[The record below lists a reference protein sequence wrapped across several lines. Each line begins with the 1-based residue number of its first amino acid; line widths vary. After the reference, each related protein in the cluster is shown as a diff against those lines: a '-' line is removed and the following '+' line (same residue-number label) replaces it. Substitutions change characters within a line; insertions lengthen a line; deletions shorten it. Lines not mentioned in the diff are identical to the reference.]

1 VVWSAQP
8 DLTKAVRNVTEASST
23 GNDATP
29 ILARQVRYLTGVAR
43 RAPSLHN
50 TQPWRFTVSGDAI
63 ELQADAS
70 RQLTVDPD
78 GREMFISCGAALYG
92 LRLAVRSLG
101 YLPEVEV
108 LPGPGRGRLARVR
121 LGLAVPMTAAE
132 RKMLGAVPHRHT
144 HRGPFEVGPLPA
156 GLFARLQDDAR
167 AEGAVLTEI
176 EPGPALRRLTA
187 VVAAAGRRQDR
198 DLLSR
203 AETSRW
209 SHGVANPAR
218 DGVPAHAFPAEP
230 ARTPA
235 RLPQRDF
242 DLGRG
247 LGLLP
252 AGDPPPPVIAALF
265 TPGDSEREWLQ
276 AGQALN
282 RLLLRAATEWVFA
295 RLNTQPLEDP
305 LTRTL
310 IREALELPGAP
321 QMLMAFGVSRTAHP
335 TARRPAADLIGPSRP
350 APGTPAGPVAAPQE
364 RHHRGPHGP

>member
-1 VVWSAQP
+1 MVWSAQP

-23 GNDATP
+23 RNAAMP
-29 ILARQVRYLTGVAR
+29 ILARQARYLAGVAR

-50 TQPWRFTVSGDAI
+50 TQPWHFTVSGDAI

-70 RQLTVDPD
+70 RQLSVDPA
-78 GREMFISCGAALYG
+78 GREMLISCGAALYG

-101 YLPEVEV
+101 YLPEVEI
-108 LPGPGRGRLARVR
+108 LPGLAGQRRLARVR
-121 LGLAVPMTAAE
+121 LGPAAPMTAGE
-132 RKMLGAVPHRHT
+132 RKMLAAVPHRHT
-144 HRGPFEVGPLPA
+144 HRGPFEAAPLPA

-176 EPGPALRRLTA
+176 QPGPGLRRLTA
-187 VVAAAGRRQDR
+187 VVAVAGRRQDR
-198 DLLSR
+198 DPRSR
-203 AETSRW
+203 AEISRW
-209 SHGVANPAR
+209 SHGVTSLAR

-252 AGDPPPPVIAALF
+252 AGDPPPPVTAALF
-265 TPGDSEREWLQ
+265 TPGDSEPDWLQ
-276 AGQALN
+276 AGQALH
-282 RLLLRAATEWVFA
+282 RLLLRAAADWVFA
-295 RLNTQPLEDP
+295 RLNTQPLENP

-310 IREALELPGAP
+310 IREGLELPGAP
-321 QMLMAFGVSRTAHP
+321 QMLLALGVSRTAHP
-335 TARRPAADLIGPSRP
+335 TARRPAADLIRP
-350 APGTPAGPVAAPQE
+350 
-364 RHHRGPHGP
+364 